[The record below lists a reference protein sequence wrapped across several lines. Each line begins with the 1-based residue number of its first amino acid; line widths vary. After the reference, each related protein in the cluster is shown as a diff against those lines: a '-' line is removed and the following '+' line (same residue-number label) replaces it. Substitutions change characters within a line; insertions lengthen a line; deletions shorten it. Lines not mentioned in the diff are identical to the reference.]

1 MDITFTALAVLAA
14 SLLGGYGL
22 RALIHS
28 AGRRWLHLGT
38 DTVTVMGGIAFWG
51 MVVGGLVMAVRMLA
65 APVLQFFA
73 ALVLMVLGMAAMV
86 LGLGDTWADWRR
98 RARPTT

>member
-28 AGRRWLHLGT
+28 AGRRWLHLGA
-38 DTVTVMGGIAFWG
+38 DTVSVMGGIAFWG
-51 MVVGGLVMAVRMLA
+51 MLVGVLLA
-65 APVLQFFA
+65 PRSGKETRAKVWNKLGRVLDR
-73 ALVLMVLGMAAMV
+73 VLGMI
-86 LGLGDTWADWRR
+86 
-98 RARPTT
+98 